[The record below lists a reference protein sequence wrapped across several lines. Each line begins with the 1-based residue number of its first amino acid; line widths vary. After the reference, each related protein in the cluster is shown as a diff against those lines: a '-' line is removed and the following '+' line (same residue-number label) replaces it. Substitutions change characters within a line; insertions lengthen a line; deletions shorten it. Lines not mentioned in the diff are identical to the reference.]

1 MTGFLLVA
9 VVLVAIALAWV
20 LPPLWRARQDDAAAS
35 GEASNLAILQEG
47 MAELERDLKN
57 GMLQAP
63 QYQQAREDL
72 ERRALE
78 EARVS
83 ASTASQPQAVQG
95 RRAVAVLAIVIPLC
109 TAGLYWKLGTP
120 EGVTWSAAS
129 IGSGEVTAQQIET
142 MVAQLAVRL
151 KKNSEDGNGWA
162 LLARSY
168 FVLQRY
174 PEAASAYARAAELIK
189 DDADLLADYADTV
202 AMTQD
207 RRIDA
212 KVMQIVDAALRIDP
226 RQWKALAMAGSGAS
240 ERKDYAKAVDYW
252 TRLQAR
258 AEPESELG
266 RMLAANIAE
275 AQKLGGIKP
284 SARPAAPSN
293 TAGMRGT
300 VSLSPALAGKAAPT
314 DAVFIFARAAAGPR
328 MPLAVVRRQVKD
340 LPFTFTLDDS
350 QAMAP
355 ELKLSNFR
363 EVVVG
368 ARISKG
374 GSATPQSGDLQGLSA
389 TVKAGARGVTV
400 VIDQVVP

>member
-1 MTGFLLVA
+1 MTVF
-9 VVLVAIALAWV
+9 VLVAALLVVLALAWV
-20 LPPLWRARQDDAAAS
+20 LPPLWRVRQGDAEAS
-35 GEASNLAILQEG
+35 GEASNLAILRDG

-57 GMLQAP
+57 GLLQEQ

-78 EARVS
+78 EAR
-83 ASTASQPQAVQG
+83 AGATAPQAPLRG

-109 TAGLYWKLGTP
+109 AAGLYWKLGTP
-120 EGVTWSAAS
+120 EGVTWSAAPA
-129 IGSGEVTAQQIET
+129 GGGEVTAQQIET

-151 KKNSEDGNGWA
+151 QKNPQDGNGWA
-162 LLARSY
+162 LLARSN

-174 PEAASAYARAAELIK
+174 PEAANAYARAAELIK

-202 AMTQD
+202 AMTQN

-212 KVMQIVDAALRIDP
+212 RVMQIVDAALRIDP
-226 RQWKALAMAGSGAS
+226 MQWKALAMAGSGAS
-240 ERKDYAKAVDYW
+240 ERGDYANAVVYW
-252 TRLQAR
+252 KRLQSR
-258 AEPESELG
+258 TEPESELG

-275 AQKLGGIKP
+275 AQQLGGIKAAAKPATP
-284 SARPAAPSN
+284 SVAA
-293 TAGMRGT
+293 GVRGT
-300 VSLSPALAGKAAPT
+300 VSLSAALAAKAAPT

-355 ELKLSNFR
+355 ELKLSNFP
-363 EVVVG
+363 EVVIV
-368 ARISKG
+368 ARVSKS
-374 GSATPQSGDLQGLSA
+374 GSATPQSGDLQGVSA
-389 TVKAGARGVTV
+389 TVQTGARSVKV